1 MQFEPNWPTPP
12 IGTKP
17 SANHVSTTITK
28 LSSIILTLIFVVH
41 KNKLQQDQDLRAKAP
56 AKLTISP
63 EEEKVIQSGH
73 MTPEQGKKI
82 LTKYLSRF
90 EKDKLREAKKKD
102 HENTLGDVS
111 LQTISDDDDFGSDV
125 EIVSIESN
133 NAKPTTIPFN
143 DKDERLNMH
152 HPEDN
157 GNYHTQQFYGR
168 RASFRPARDGW
179 RGGRGRNA
187 PPPGNIYYLFFRFIV
202 L

>member
-1 MQFEPNWPTPP
+1 MDA
-12 IGTKP
+12 IRAKL
-17 SANHVSTTITK
+17 ANATNRDKALSKSCKYNHNQ
-28 LSSIILTLIFVVH
+28 SSIILTLIFVVH